1 MKETWKGIKQIV
13 NFKNTTHSSPF
24 TLESG
29 NVKITDT
36 KVIAN
41 EFNSYFANVGTSCEA
56 FLRKSSCSNFVL
68 FPVKNIEIED
78 EISNLNSSKA
88 TGPYI
93 IPTKLPKTLK
103 YIISGSLA
111 SLFNC
116 FFSSGTVPSKL
127 KVARVTPVYKM
138 GHRTVKSN
146 YRLISLLSV
155 FNKILE
161 KLVYSRLLKFLD
173 KYEILF
179 NGQFGFRSNHPT
191 THAIL
196 HIIFVDKTPKARET
210 RHSSCGIF
218 LDLSKAF
225 DIVNHDILL
234 KNLQHYGIRG
244 LAYNWFSSYLSNRK
258 QFFSIGNDAS
268 ELSFV
273 TCGVPQG
280 SVLGPLLFLLF
291 INDFSSSA
299 PGLDFHLFADDYN
312 LFSLASIKLCKL
324 LKLK

>member
-1 MKETWKGIKQIV
+1 MLVLLVK
-13 NFKNTTHSSPF
+13 HSW
-24 TLESG
+24 ESLL
-29 NVKITDT
+29 V
-36 KVIAN
+36 VI
-41 EFNSYFANVGTSCEA
+41 S
-56 FLRKSSCSNFVL
+56 
-68 FPVKNIEIED
+68 VKNIEIED

-127 KVARVTPVYKM
+127 KVARVTPVYKK

-146 YRLISLLSV
+146 YRPISLLSV

-179 NGQFGFRSNHPT
+179 NGQFGLDQT
-191 THAIL
+191 TLQLMPYSIL
-196 HIIFVDKTPKARET
+196 ILLTKYQRQEKT

-234 KNLQHYGIRG
+234 KNLQHYRIRG

-273 TCGVPQG
+273 ICGVPQG
-280 SVLGPLLFLLF
+280 SVLGPLLFLLY
-291 INDFSSSA
+291 INDFSYSA
-299 PGLDFHLFADDYN
+299 PGLNFHLFADDYN